1 MMNRNL
7 DAFDARIQRIAK
19 DEKAK
24 GRLIAGEEEVRETQV
39 NLSQLKR
46 AAAPKRESGE
56 LILAAPKWAMAFLLG
71 AAAML
76 AGRLLGFH
84 VLGQFIVGTDMT
96 MVIMRHAG
104 ELAIG
109 VVALVTAATFIGFRG
124 GMAKTAMLAGFA
136 LMVLGESDVA
146 GHAPFLW
153 ETMFSPEYA
162 ARVLSPAGGMENN
175 LRALA
180 GVLQSSI

>member
-1 MMNRNL
+1 MFNRNL
-7 DAFDARIQRIAK
+7 DAFEARLKRLAAQEAGK
-19 DEKAK
+19 H
-24 GRLIAGEEEVRETQV
+24 RLIAGEGAVRETSISP
-39 NLSQLKR
+39 SQLKR
-46 AAAPKRESGE
+46 AAAPKRESGA
-56 LILAAPKWAMAFLLG
+56 LLLAAPKWAMAFLLG
-71 AAAML
+71 AVAML

-84 VLGQFIVGTDMT
+84 VLGQFITGTDVT

-109 VVALVTAATFIGFRG
+109 CVALVTAATFTGFRG
-124 GMAKTAMLAGFA
+124 GMAKTAMMAGFA

-153 ETMFSPEYA
+153 ESLFSPEYTV
-162 ARVLSPAGGMENN
+162 RVLSQAGGMETN